1 MKYYFIV
8 KPNSGKGKGLRLW
21 NRIRTCLN
29 RYGAEYEL
37 FFTDASGDGAE
48 AAKMLTKDP
57 DSCPGSIY
65 VIGGDDTLN
74 AVLNGL
80 VHMTNVNVGYIPTE
94 PKTGCARSLRLPG
107 DIKSLLKRI
116 RAGGNDSGARIE
128 AVDYGVLTC
137 GNGET
142 VRRFV
147 SSTGIGFNA
156 AVQQRM
162 SRSGSGKG
170 ELDINRP
177 LGFASAV
184 IKELF
189 FFRPVKGFILLDG
202 TRRIEFNNILF
213 ISVHIHPYEGRYR
226 FANLAD
232 PKDGMLEIC
241 AVNCR
246 NRFRLIPLL
255 IRSRFGNLNECSR
268 VKTYQCSEARIH
280 LERDCAVH
288 TDGDSFGS
296 KRDMELRCIR
306 QQLNILR

>member
-8 KPNSGKGKGLRLW
+8 NPNSGKGKGLKLW

-29 RYGAEYEL
+29 RYGTEYEL
-37 FFTDASGDGAE
+37 FFTDASEDGAE
-48 AAKMLTKDP
+48 AAKLLTKDP
-57 DSCPGSIY
+57 DSCTGSIY

-94 PKTGCARSLRLPG
+94 PREGCARSLRLTG
-107 DIKSLLKRI
+107 DVKALLKRI
-116 RAGGNDSGARIE
+116 RAGGSESGARIE

-137 GNGET
+137 GNGEI

-156 AVQQRM
+156 AVRRRM
-162 SRSGSGKG
+162 NCGRGGSGESRIKT
-170 ELDINRP
+170 P
-177 LGFASAV
+177 LGFVSAV
-184 IKELF
+184 IRELF
-189 FFRPVKGFILLDG
+189 FFRPVKGYILLDG
-202 TRRIEFNNILF
+202 NRRIEFNNILF

-268 VKTYQCSEARIH
+268 VKTYQCSEVRIH
-280 LERDCAVH
+280 LERECAVH

-296 KRDMELRCIR
+296 IRDMDLRCIR